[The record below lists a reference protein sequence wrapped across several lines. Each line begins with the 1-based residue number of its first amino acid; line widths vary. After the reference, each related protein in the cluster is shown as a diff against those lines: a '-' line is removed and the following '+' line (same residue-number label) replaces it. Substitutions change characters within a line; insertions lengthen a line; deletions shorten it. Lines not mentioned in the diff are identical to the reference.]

1 MPNNSQLILMSE
13 SGDSIRCRVS
23 DTFWSRFMGLM
34 GKPGLPDGEG
44 LLISPCNSV
53 HMFFMKFAID
63 AVFLDNGY
71 KIVKLIRNLKPGMVV
86 GTVPGAMQ
94 VVEVTA
100 GSAPSSFK
108 ENSRLI
114 VAVL

>member
-1 MPNNSQLILMSE
+1 MPRNSQLILKSE

-34 GKPGLPDGEG
+34 GKPGLPAGEG
-44 LLISPCNSV
+44 LLINPCNSI

-63 AVFLDNGY
+63 AIFLDSSF
-71 KIVKLIRNLKPGMVV
+71 KIIKLIRNLKPGMIV
-86 GTVPGAMQ
+86 GTVPGARQ

-100 GSAPSSFK
+100 GSAPGSFE
-108 ENSRLI
+108 ENCRLT
-114 VAVL
+114 VSNL